1 LKERE
6 RGGHYD
12 LLRHRISFPIHD
24 ARGRVLAFGGRAL
37 GADQEPKYLNSPE
50 SPIFRKR
57 DALYGLPFA
66 LEAIRHADRA
76 VVVEGYFDRLAL
88 HRAGIEEAVATC
100 GTALGEGHAR
110 ALVRRTRN
118 VVLLFDGDEAG
129 QRAALRG
136 LAVLIPHG
144 LRVRAVALPA
154 GLDPDDLLAQE
165 GAEALRAL
173 VEQAPPALD
182 LAIRRAVAAGCGT
195 PWEKAD
201 AVAAV
206 APLLALI
213 PDAVERGEWVRRL
226 AFAAAVEPGEV
237 ELAVRRQVRGAS
249 EEDSRGPVRPR
260 LEGLEERRLA
270 DVARILVE
278 HPQLASLAAER
289 GLLEIANQGPWQE
302 LLTALAGLAP
312 DLTPQGVMAQLE
324 AGLEAA
330 PRALLHEIASKDER
344 QLELEPAS
352 RALTDIAAWF
362 DRRQDRAR
370 RRAVTESLRD
380 PEADRAERLRE
391 KNRDLERRRA
401 ALGIG
406 TPPG

>member
-1 LKERE
+1 VVGALASARIPAEIGARAGLLKERE

-195 PWEKAD
+195 PWE
-201 AVAAV
+201 
-206 APLLALI
+206 
-213 PDAVERGEWVRRL
+213 
-226 AFAAAVEPGEV
+226 
-237 ELAVRRQVRGAS
+237 LAVRRQVRGAS